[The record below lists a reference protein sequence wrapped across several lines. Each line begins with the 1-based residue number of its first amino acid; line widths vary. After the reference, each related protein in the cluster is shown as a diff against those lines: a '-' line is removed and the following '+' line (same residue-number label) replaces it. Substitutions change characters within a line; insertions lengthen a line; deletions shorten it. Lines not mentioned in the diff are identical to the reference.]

1 MRHTLLLI
9 WLLLVT
15 SLHAQTWQ
23 DSLYASAV
31 PASGAGTESP
41 EGRYILRSTLFGAGF
56 NNVLETYL
64 TPLEYKGPELRFMHE
79 GMRMT
84 RLMDGKV
91 SGQHLLQVMASK
103 TRNPARNGEM
113 YTGMVSWSYALHY
126 QFALRE
132 NLKLLAGPYI
142 DLNGGVVYNRRNS
155 NNPAQ
160 AKAYGNIGASGMLI
174 YKFHLGNYPMTVRY
188 QANLPLLG
196 AMFSPEF
203 GESYYELFVLKNGGQ
218 HVKFTSVHN
227 QPSLQQLVTL
237 DFPVSR
243 AILRVGY
250 LCDIRQAKV
259 NHLKGHLYSH
269 DFLIGF
275 VRNLYLFREKR
286 QVSMPEKQT
295 PF

>member
-1 MRHTLLLI
+1 MRYTLFILFILTI
-9 WLLLVT
+9 HLNLQ
-15 SLHAQTWQ
+15 AQPDCLR
-23 DSLYASAV
+23 DSTADS
-31 PASGAGTESP
+31 PECSRTP

-64 TPLEYKGPELRFMHE
+64 SPLEYKGPELHFMHE

-84 RLMDGKV
+84 RLMNGKV
-91 SGQHLLQVMASK
+91 SGQHLLQVMASQ
-103 TRNPARNGEM
+103 TRNPAKNGEM

-132 NLKLLAGPYI
+132 NLKVLAGPYI

-174 YKFHLGNYPMTVRY
+174 YKFHLGNYPMAVRY

-203 GESYYELFVLKNGGQ
+203 GESYYEIFSLKNRGK
-218 HVKFTSVHN
+218 HVKFTSLHN
-227 QPSLQQLVTL
+227 QPSLRQWITL

-243 AILRVGY
+243 TILRIGY
-250 LCDIRQAKV
+250 LCDIQQADV
-259 NHLKGHLYSH
+259 NHLKSHLYSH
-269 DFLIGF
+269 DFLFGF
-275 VRNLYLFREKR
+275 VRNLYLFRGKR
-286 QVSMPEKQT
+286 QISMPEKQT

>member
-15 SLHAQTWQ
+15 SLHAQTRQ

-155 NNPAQ
+155 NNATPTTR
-160 AKAYGNIGASGMLI
+160 LR
-174 YKFHLGNYPMTVRY
+174 PRPT
-188 QANLPLLG
+188 
-196 AMFSPEF
+196 E
-203 GESYYELFVLKNGGQ
+203 
-218 HVKFTSVHN
+218 TSA
-227 QPSLQQLVTL
+227 PRGCSST
-237 DFPVSR
+237 SSTW
-243 AILRVGY
+243 AT
-250 LCDIRQAKV
+250 IR
-259 NHLKGHLYSH
+259 
-269 DFLIGF
+269 
-275 VRNLYLFREKR
+275 
-286 QVSMPEKQT
+286 
-295 PF
+295 